1 MINISK
7 INKIINVFL
16 NLVII
21 VLIILAIILY
31 TPRIFGF
38 KTYTVKTGSMLPT
51 YKIGSIIYVEPIT
64 NIDNLSI
71 GDVITFRRG
80 TNIITH
86 RINNIDKG
94 NKLIETKGDN
104 NISVDSAKVDYNSI
118 IGVVKFNIPFLG
130 YISLFLSNEPIFKII
145 IIVSTIIAILA
156 VFIR

>member
-1 MINISK
+1 MNK
-7 INKIINVFL
+7 LHKIINIFL
-16 NLVII
+16 NLLLI
-21 VLIILAIILY
+21 VLIIIVIIMY

-38 KTYTVKTGSMLPT
+38 KIYTVKTGSMLPT

-80 TNIITH
+80 TKVITH
-86 RINNIDKG
+86 RINNIDRED
-94 NKLIETKGDN
+94 KLIETKGDN
-104 NISVDSAKVDYNSI
+104 NTSIDSAKVEYNSI

-145 IIVSTIIAILA
+145 IVVSTIIVILA

>member
-1 MINISK
+1 MNK
-7 INKIINVFL
+7 LHKIINIFL
-16 NLVII
+16 NLLLI
-21 VLIILAIILY
+21 VLIIIVIIMY

-80 TNIITH
+80 TKVITH
-86 RINNIDKG
+86 RINNIDRE

-104 NISVDSAKVDYNSI
+104 NTSIDSAKVEYNSI

-145 IIVSTIIAILA
+145 IVVSTIIVVLS